1 MEATTRQTA
10 GITITSNITTRSG
23 FTVIEVLVAMAV
35 FSIGVLGFAMS
46 TVSVTQ
52 GNQKSYNIAMANA
65 LAQDK
70 LEELKARPASFTSGG
85 PVTDTI
91 SGQSFSRSWTVTA
104 NSPIA
109 GMHKIDVTVTWTDYQ
124 SHSITL
130 SSAING

>member
-1 MEATTRQTA
+1 MKFKINTQ
-10 GITITSNITTRSG
+10 NG
-23 FTVIEVLVAMAV
+23 FSMIEFLAAVAI

-46 TVSVTQ
+46 TISVTQ

-65 LAQDK
+65 LGQDK
-70 LEELKARPASFTSGG
+70 LEELKALPASLASGG

-104 NSPIA
+104 NSPMT
-109 GMHKIDVTVTWTDYQ
+109 GMHKIDVTVSWTDYQ

-130 SSAING
+130 ASVVDG

>member
-1 MEATTRQTA
+1 MSLDIYTGKMKLKSKTQC
-10 GITITSNITTRSG
+10 G
-23 FTVIEVLVAMAV
+23 FTLIEILVSMAI

-46 TVSVTQ
+46 TISVTQ
-52 GNQKSYNIAMANA
+52 GNQRSYNIAMANA

-70 LEELKARPASFTSGG
+70 LEELKALPATLASGG
-85 PVTDTI
+85 PVTNTI

-104 NSPIA
+104 NSPIS